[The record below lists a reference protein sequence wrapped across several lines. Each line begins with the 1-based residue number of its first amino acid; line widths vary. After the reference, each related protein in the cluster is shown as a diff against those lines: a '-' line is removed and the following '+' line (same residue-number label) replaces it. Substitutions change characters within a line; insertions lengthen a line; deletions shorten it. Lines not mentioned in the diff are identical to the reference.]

1 MVRTAV
7 SPRIVPD
14 TLSFLISILHVL
26 FSAISS
32 PSVLT
37 VKDPTPL
44 LILNDP
50 VKDPLL
56 KSAPVNVGPDTV
68 TIL

>member
-14 TLSFLISILHVL
+14 TLSFLIWILHVL
-26 FSAISS
+26 SSVRSS
-32 PSVLT
+32 PRGLT
-37 VKDPTPL
+37 VKDPTPP

-50 VKDPLL
+50 VKDPL
-56 KSAPVNVGPDTV
+56 
-68 TIL
+68 